1 MNDEATGRG
10 SGVRPDPDLV
20 LPPPVPV
27 GPHST
32 AGVAVMAHLR
42 QHVGALLRADAGLDA
57 DLPESV
63 HQARVSARRLRSGLK
78 VYGDL
83 LRDGTSVRLRAELGW
98 YAGLLSPSRDL
109 EVFGALLT
117 SLAEAPGDAR
127 PAEYDAAT
135 DFEALAGALVRRGCR
150 RGAPAATSRRS
161 STSRSARA
169 SALRRDLVRTARE
182 PLFTGE
188 GRTATRTRCSR
199 RACSRP
205 TVGRPPG
212 SRPSTTAD
220 ARRTRGTWPAS
231 PPSGRAT
238 PPRSASARSA
248 ARPQDLARLWIE
260 VTEPLGAA
268 QDAVVQR
275 ELVLERIADPASPLS
290 AGEAFTCGM
299 FVASTH
305 DRELAAQTEARDGWA
320 ASRRR
325 HRDLRRSLGG

>member
-42 QHVGALLRADAGLDA
+42 RHVAALLLADAGLDD

-83 LRDGTSVRLRAELGW
+83 LRDGTSARLRTELGW

-109 EVFGALLT
+109 EVFGGLLT
-117 SLAEAPGDAR
+117 SLAETPLEAR

-135 DFEALAGALVRRGCR
+135 DFEALAGTLVPWLAARRAHSHASALVDI
-150 RGAPAATSRRS
+150 
-161 STSRSARA
+161 RSARA

-182 PLFTGE
+182 PLFTGRA
-188 GRTATRTRCSR
+188 GRAAHKVLAPRVLEADR
-199 RACSRP
+199 RAAARFEALDERTPADSWHLARIAAKRARYAAEVGIGP
-205 TVGRPPG
+205 LGRP
-212 SRPSTTAD
+212 A
-220 ARRTRGTWPAS
+220 
-231 PPSGRAT
+231 
-238 PPRSASARSA
+238 
-248 ARPQDLARLWIE
+248 QDLARLWID

-275 ELVLERIADPASPLS
+275 ELVLERIADPAAPLS
-290 AGEAFTCGM
+290 AGEAFTCGV

-305 DRELAAQTEARDGWA
+305 DRELAAQTEARDGWI

>member
-1 MNDEATGRG
+1 MNGEATGQG
-10 SGVRPDPDLV
+10 AVPRPDPDLV

-32 AGVAVMAHLR
+32 AGVAVLAHLR

-57 DLPESV
+57 DLDEAV

-83 LRDGTSVRLRAELGW
+83 LRDATAERLRAELGW

-109 EVFGALLT
+109 EVFGSLLT
-117 SLAEAPGDAR
+117 SLAAAPGSAR
-127 PAEYDAAT
+127 PEEYDAAT
-135 DFEALAGALVRRGCR
+135 DFESLAGALVPWLQARR
-150 RGAPAATSRRS
+150 ARS
-161 STSRSARA
+161 HADALVEVRSARA

-182 PLFTGE
+182 PLFTAKAGKPAHKVLAPRVLE
-188 GRTATRTRCSR
+188 ADR
-199 RACSRP
+199 RATMRFESLDERTQADSWHLARIAAKRARYAAEVGIGP
-205 TVGRPPG
+205 LGRP
-212 SRPSTTAD
+212 A
-220 ARRTRGTWPAS
+220 
-231 PPSGRAT
+231 
-238 PPRSASARSA
+238 
-248 ARPQDLARLWIE
+248 QDLARLWID

-275 ELVLERIADPASPLS
+275 ELVLERIADPAAPLS

-305 DRELAAQTEARDGWA
+305 DRELAAQTGARDGWV

-325 HRDLRRSLGG
+325 HRDIRRSLGG